1 MAADTPLLSPL
12 DAAFL
17 YFETPTQ
24 PLHVGCLTLLDAPVP
39 FDELITLF
47 EDRLLRLRRY
57 RQRAVRPA
65 FDLALPSWEDA
76 PDFDPRRHVRRVA
89 VPPPGDEDALHEL
102 VDALFATALDPGLPL
117 WEAYL
122 IEGGRITRPVRNA
135 TLIGNGP
142 EALTKV
148 SRVGHDLKL
157 DRGVGTCGKDGQSV
171 PVGVGI
177 PTIRIDAMTVGGTS
191 RLVGGTFQG

>member
-76 PDFDPRRHVRRVA
+76 PDFDPRRLSGDLLFFLLFEPAAGSEASFRCDAFLR
-89 VPPPGDEDALHEL
+89 PGDFVLRRFDSSSAGAASSAAGSSAGASAGSSAFFSAFGLMTDFLVSSAVNSALPSA
-102 VDALFATALDPGLPL
+102 V
-117 WEAYL
+117 
-122 IEGGRITRPVRNA
+122 
-135 TLIGNGP
+135 
-142 EALTKV
+142 
-148 SRVGHDLKL
+148 
-157 DRGVGTCGKDGQSV
+157 
-171 PVGVGI
+171 
-177 PTIRIDAMTVGGTS
+177 
-191 RLVGGTFQG
+191 